1 QCAAFARWGMGCLG
15 DCALFIS
22 FRNVTHMFG
31 SIETMIP
38 EDISCP
44 RDIKVRSDVYDV
56 HFDVTS
62 INLSRSCSSA
72 LNRSGVDN
80 LAKSVASAMRASVRN
95 FGRNTLRK

>member
-1 QCAAFARWGMGCLG
+1 MGCLG

-56 HFDVTS
+56 HFDVS
-62 INLSRSCSSA
+62 FI
-72 LNRSGVDN
+72 D
-80 LAKSVASAMRASVRN
+80 KPVAQLFERIEQI
-95 FGRNTLRK
+95 GR